1 MKFTGERFI
10 PSEEGEIRLEHYHRY
25 SAIQEFVAGK
35 AVLDIACGEG
45 YGSAILAGRAAR
57 VTGADVSIEAV
68 EHARRTYSSCGALNF
83 VQASAT
89 ELPFPDA
96 TFDVVVSFETIEHL
110 SEQERMVSELRRV
123 LRTDGLLILSS
134 PNRPVYAELS
144 AQRNEFHVRELDFS
158 ELDALLGAHFAH
170 VAYFG
175 QQFVIGS
182 ALQPLTGGALE
193 LHAFNDTG
201 ESIERGTPL
210 LQAPVYFIACCS
222 NEAASLPDL
231 GASLLQPKG
240 TDLLAKYRGYASW
253 ALRVDE
259 EIARCRAAYSR
270 LDEEHRRLGAWV
282 NADASSGGGGR
293 EAALQEIEELRGE
306 LSRVLQSRSWKLT
319 RPFRAAGRVAR
330 GQWGAALAPLRNWL
344 RVHGRS
350 IYRRLPIPDRH
361 KLAAV
366 YALYRVAGP
375 LFEGTVHY
383 EAWCRQRSDE
393 PLEPMTDGVVRRDEI
408 DDVLA
413 SLRFEP
419 HDAPVVS
426 IVIPSYG
433 NLPVTL
439 TCLRSIARHPPK
451 VPVEVIV
458 LEDCSGDEEI
468 GRLATIPGLRYLR
481 NPENLGFVRS
491 CNRSADVAR
500 GRYLYL
506 LNNDTEVTEGWLDA
520 MLSVFESHPDCGL
533 VGSMLVY
540 PDGRLQEAGGIVWK
554 DASAWNY
561 GRLQDR
567 RRSEFN
573 YLRETDYCS
582 GASILVPLEL
592 FESVG
597 RFDERY
603 VPAYCED
610 TDLAFSIRA
619 AGRKVYYQPASVVVH
634 YEGISHGTDT
644 GSGVKAYQMENQKKF
659 LEKWRTQL
667 DSENFRNGE
676 DVYVARDRSR
686 KKKSIL
692 IVDHYVPQPDRDA
705 GSRTM
710 ICFIR
715 AFLSMG
721 LNVKFWPQNAF
732 YDAEYVVPL
741 QQMGVEVYYGRDYF
755 DSFERW
761 LAEHGKYLDY
771 VLLSRP
777 HVASDF
783 LKPLRRYCSA
793 KILYYG
799 HDLHYARMLN
809 EHRVTGKGALLRE
822 AEAMRHLETTIW
834 CQVDTVYYP
843 SEEETSQ
850 VRSTVP
856 KVNARTIPPY
866 FYPATPS
873 DGLPVGDRRDLL
885 FVSGFGHP
893 PNVDAARWLVE
904 EILPLVLEREPA
916 AHLWLVGSNP
926 SPEVRGLAGRDV
938 TVTGYVSDEV
948 LAGHYAS
955 ARVAIVPLRFGAGI
969 KNKVVEAMH
978 FGVPLV
984 TTSVGAQGLDGL
996 DRIEAV
1002 RDDARAIADA
1012 VCELMRDD
1020 ERWTAA
1026 SLRGRE
1032 YVATR
1037 FSMAAMTEV
1046 FSEDVHGAP
1055 PR

>member
-644 GSGVKAYQMENQKKF
+644 SQGIKSYQRINQGKF
-659 LEKWRTQL
+659 LEKWSAVL
-667 DSENFRNGE
+667 EAEHFENGQEVFL
-676 DVYVARDRSR
+676 ARGRSRSR
-686 KKKSIL
+686 KTVVV
-692 IVDHYVPQPDRDA
+692 VDHYVPQPDRDA

-710 ICFIR
+710 VQIMR
-715 AFLSMG
+715 LFLDKG
-721 LNVKFWPQNAF
+721 YEVKFWPQNGW
-732 YDAEYVVPL
+732 YDRDYAPPL
-741 QQMGVEVYYGRDYF
+741 QQWGIEVLYGPGYANR
-755 DSFERW
+755 FEDWVRENGRNVH
-761 LAEHGKYLDY
+761 AF
-771 VLLSRP
+771 LLSRP
-777 HVASDF
+777 DVAADHIE
-783 LKPLRRYCSA
+783 PVRRHSKA
-793 KILYYG
+793 KVLYYG
-799 HDLHYARMLN
+799 HDIHYLRLMSQPEYRQGQRSLVDEARRLQ
-809 EHRVTGKGALLRE
+809 E
-822 AEAMRHLETTIW
+822 LETALW
-834 CQVDTVYYP
+834 RKVDTVYYP
-843 SEEETSQ
+843 SIDES
-850 VRSTVP
+850 VHVHSHAASAGFTVE
-856 KVNARTIPPY
+856 ART
-866 FYPATPS
+866 
-873 DGLPVGDRRDLL
+873 LPVFAFESFVDDAAANLAQRSGLL
-885 FVSGFGHP
+885 FVAGFGHP
-893 PNVDAARWLVE
+893 PNAGAACWFVE
-904 EILPLVLEREPA
+904 NVWPSILESAPDTELF
-916 AHLWLVGSNP
+916 LVGSNP
-926 SPEVRGLAGRDV
+926 TPEVKAL
-938 TVTGYVSDEV
+938 
-948 LAGHYAS
+948 AS
-955 ARVAIVPLRFGAGI
+955 ARVRVTGFVPDEVLDRHYRDARVVVAPLQFGGGM
-969 KNKVVEAMH
+969 KGKVVEAMRN
-978 FGVPLV
+978 GLPVV
-984 TTSVGAQGLDGL
+984 TTTVGAQGLGDAGGAL
-996 DRIEAV
+996 FVADEPEVQARQVLALL
-1002 RDDARAIADA
+1002 RDDALWIRHSRA
-1012 VCELMRDD
+1012 
-1020 ERWTAA
+1020 
-1026 SLRGRE
+1026 S
-1032 YVATR
+1032 VAFARAR
-1037 FSMAAMTEV
+1037 FSRDAMWDV
-1046 FSEDVHGAP
+1046 FAD
-1055 PR
+1055 RL